1 MIDKVGTAT
10 DSKNK
15 ARPIQVIFVTVI
27 LTFVARFTV
36 YRQNV
41 KLTIFLSRKPFW
53 GWEVAPL
60 SLG

>member
-27 LTFVARFTV
+27 LTFVARFTA

-41 KLTIFLSRKPFW
+41 KLAVFRNRKQFF
-53 GWEVAPL
+53 G
-60 SLG
+60 